1 MIPIALSYR
10 IIKNKNAYANDERKL
25 ETLDIEAYRTK
36 KEKLSVYETSSDGN
50 DPENTLRKEIRKNLL
65 LEMESQREALLLK
78 DRQIIEEERMKAME
92 EARKK
97 GFEEGYMAGKEEG
110 YEETVGYRNN
120 AITMLEEA
128 EEMAKDY
135 LEANEEKIIHLSSRI
150 AEKIVQETID
160 IHEDSLM
167 LLARP
172 ILQEYGKTENVIV
185 TCHPGMVAFMK
196 CQIPEIKAMC
206 PKAHVLILQDKNLEE
221 NDILIENENQITDLT
236 IKKQIARFIELA
248 SQ

>member
-10 IIKNKNAYANDERKL
+10 IIKNKNAFANEERKL
-25 ETLDIEAYRTK
+25 ETLDIEAYRVK
-36 KEKLSVYETSSDGN
+36 KELKSGYEISSEDN
-50 DPENTLRKEIRKNLL
+50 SPEKSLREEIRKNLL
-65 LEMESQREALLLK
+65 LEMENLQEAMLLK
-78 DRQIIEEERMKAME
+78 NRQEIEEERMKALE
-92 EARKK
+92 EAKKK

-110 YEETVGYRNN
+110 YEETVSFRNN

-128 EEMAKDY
+128 EAMARDY
-135 LEANEEKIIHLSSRI
+135 LEANEEKIIHLSTRI
-150 AEKIVQETID
+150 AEKIVQETVD
-160 IHEDSLM
+160 THEDSLM

-196 CQIPEIKAMC
+196 CQIPEIKTMC
-206 PKAHVLILQDKNLEE
+206 PNAHVLILQDKNLEL
-221 NDILIENENQITDLT
+221 NDIIIENENQITDLT
-236 IKKQIARFIELA
+236 IKKQIARFIEIA

>member
-1 MIPIALSYR
+1 VIPIALSYR
-10 IIKNKNAYANDERKL
+10 IIKNKNAFANEERKL
-25 ETLDIEAYRTK
+25 ETLDIEAYRIK
-36 KEKLSVYETSSDGN
+36 KELQTSYESSSEDN
-50 DPENTLRKEIRKNLL
+50 SPEKNLREEIRKDLL
-65 LEMESQREALLLK
+65 LEMESQRKALLHK
-78 DRQIIEEERMKAME
+78 GRQEIEKEREKALA
-92 EARKK
+92 EARKQ

-110 YEETVGYRNN
+110 YEETLSFRSN
-120 AITMLEEA
+120 AITMLEDAEA
-128 EEMAKDY
+128 MSRDY
-135 LEANEEKIIHLSSRI
+135 LEANEEKIIHLSTRI
-150 AEKIVQETID
+150 AEKIVQETVD
-160 IHEDSLM
+160 THEDSLM

-206 PKAHVLILQDKNLEE
+206 PKAHVLILQDKNLEP
-221 NDILIENENQITDLT
+221 NDIIIENENQITDLT

>member
-1 MIPIALSYR
+1 VIPIALSYR
-10 IIKNKNAYANDERKL
+10 IIKNKNAFANEERKL
-25 ETLDIEAYRTK
+25 ETLDIDAYRIK
-36 KEKLSVYETSSDGN
+36 KDLMSTYETSSEEN
-50 DPENTLRKEIRKNLL
+50 NPEVILREEIRKNLL

-78 DRQIIEEERMKAME
+78 GRQELEKEKEKALE

-97 GFEEGYMAGKEEG
+97 GFEEGFMAGKEEG
-110 YEETVGYRNN
+110 YEETLSFRNN
-120 AITMLEEA
+120 AITMLEDAEA
-128 EEMAKDY
+128 LSRDY
-135 LEANEEKIIHLSSRI
+135 LEANEEKIIHLSTRI
-150 AEKIVQETID
+150 AEKIVQETVD
-160 IHEDSLM
+160 THEDSLM

-206 PKAHVLILQDKNLEE
+206 PKAHVLILQDKNLEL
-221 NDILIENENQITDLT
+221 NDIIIENENQITDLT

-248 SQ
+248 TQ